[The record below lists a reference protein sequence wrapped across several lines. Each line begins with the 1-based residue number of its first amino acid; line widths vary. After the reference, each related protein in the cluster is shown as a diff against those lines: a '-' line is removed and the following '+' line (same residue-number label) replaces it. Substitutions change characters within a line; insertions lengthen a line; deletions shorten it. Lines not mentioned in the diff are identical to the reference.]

1 MCRRYLPHPCL
12 RALQKEIVVVSFVF
26 KRAIRVQN
34 KASNYNQ
41 NNIGAK
47 MLSEIVNEAQAK
59 LGFKDDFGTEKQEY
73 GQLIA
78 ESWRQLS
85 SNNK

>member
-1 MCRRYLPHPCL
+1 
-12 RALQKEIVVVSFVF
+12 
-26 KRAIRVQN
+26 
-34 KASNYNQ
+34 
-41 NNIGAK
+41 

-78 ESWRQLS
+78 ESWR
-85 SNNK
+85 